1 MHAAA
6 GDSWGLADL
15 LSAETAPSTRVC
27 VLTHITPSEIRAV
40 LVLILQRKKLRLQEA
55 QIAQNH
61 QKLVSEQQSQA
72 VPLGKLTRR
81 AGST

>member
-1 MHAAA
+1 MV
-6 GDSWGLADL
+6 DL
-15 LSAETAPSTRVC
+15 LSAETALSTHVC

-72 VPLGKLTRR
+72 VPPGKLIRR
-81 AGST
+81 PARPSSRA